1 MIGCCVWRKCLVAC
15 LFFESS
21 QQPTCPHVRHKRR
34 CTHSSP
40 VFRQSSHPSAL
51 GVTSRIWVTCEQG
64 IVLLLDEAR
73 SLACGVLVFT
83 IGSATQGPSMSIARP
98 AVTPIGPLIMA

>member
-21 QQPTCPHVRHKRR
+21 QQPTCPHVRHNRR

-51 GVTSRIWVTCEQG
+51 GVTSWIWATCEQD
-64 IVLLLDEAR
+64 IVLLLDADDIFVFTISGAAQGPRVSTAWAR
-73 SLACGVLVFT
+73 SLRSV
-83 IGSATQGPSMSIARP
+83 AR
-98 AVTPIGPLIMA
+98 